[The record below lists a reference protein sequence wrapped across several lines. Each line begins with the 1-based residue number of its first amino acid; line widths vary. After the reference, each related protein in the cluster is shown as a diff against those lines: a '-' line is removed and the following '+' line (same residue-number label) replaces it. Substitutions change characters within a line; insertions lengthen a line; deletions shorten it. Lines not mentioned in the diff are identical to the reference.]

1 MAFLMFAVLAALVII
16 AYFVGKRD
24 LLSPWFL
31 LCLALFVSYSIVML
45 NYENW
50 EVKINEKF
58 MLYVCT
64 ALLAWGIGGF
74 LMRTIC
80 FRNEACSS
88 VLYSCYIPEK
98 RYKKYPINLFAILSV
113 ILAMF
118 YISKMLIDAGDAPSF
133 SQRIRNIYDNIV
145 ANNYSPGFVFNQMM
159 EIVTAIAY
167 ISVYRLLKKIYSK
180 NDKISVIKLLIPI
193 IAFLFLII
201 VSTDRNIF
209 LRFAFY
215 SICLYVFFFSAN
227 YKKKNPNRKIIK
239 RVVIMLLAIIIVFFL
254 FGRIKKYSSDITGA
268 LSIYGGSGLYN
279 FNLWIEE
286 FSEPLMYGN
295 STFSTFLNTLDAL
308 FKPFGLNFSHVSID
322 RFDPFIEYT
331 AANGYVYSSNIYSAL
346 KPFVEDFGYFG
357 VIIFPLIMGILY
369 EFLFLKS
376 KKRSHGFSWVL
387 YCLLIYPIMFFPIL
401 EQLFRRLH
409 LGMLYEI
416 GWVAIAYFFAF
427 RRKKKKAYVCAELFP
442 AKGAVNR

>member
-64 ALLAWGIGGF
+64 ALLAWGAGSFIVKIF
-74 LMRTIC
+74 S
-80 FRNEACSS
+80 FRAVECNA
-88 VLYSCYIPEK
+88 LYCVSAEK
-98 RYKKYPINLFAILSV
+98 KLKKYPVNFFAVLSLV
-113 ILAMF
+113 FVAA
-118 YISKMLIDAGDAPSF
+118 YISKLLLDAGDASSF

-145 ANNYSPGFVFNQMM
+145 ENNYSPGFVFTQMM

-167 ISVYRLLKKIYSK
+167 VSVYRLLKKIYSK
-180 NDKISVIKLLIPI
+180 NDKISVLKLLLPI
-193 IAFLFLII
+193 VAFLLLIV
-201 VSTDRNIF
+201 VSTDRNKF

-215 SICLYVFFFSAN
+215 SICLYVLFFRAN
-227 YKKKNPNRKIIK
+227 FKKKNPNRKIIQ
-239 RVVIMLLAIIIVFFL
+239 RVVIMLVAIIVLFFL
-254 FGRIKKYSSDITGA
+254 LGKVKQYSSNITRA
-268 LSIYGGSGLYN
+268 LGIYGGSGLYN

-286 FSEPLMYGN
+286 FNEPLMYGN
-295 STFSTFLNTLDAL
+295 STFSTFLSTLDVL
-308 FKPFGLNFSHVSID
+308 LKPFGLNFSHASID

-357 VIIFPLIMGILY
+357 VVIFPLLMGILY
-369 EFLFLKS
+369 ELLFSNS
-376 KKRSHGFSWVL
+376 KKKSYGFSWVL
-387 YCLLIYPIMFFPIL
+387 YWLLIYPIVFFPIA

-427 RRKKKKAYVCAELFP
+427 RRKKKKAYACAELFP